1 MAYTYSIDATV
12 ETSKNGNGGTVNLRK
27 TASAKGEVVEKI
39 KSGTKVKVDT
49 LAGNWLPTKHGTKT
63 GYIMAEFIAESDV
76 YKGTSSGGETGGGS
90 VGTGTLTYGKV
101 NKSSGYLNIR
111 KTPSTSGEILGRL
124 YDKDSLK
131 YYDGEEHTGNGYSW
145 YRIEFDGTAY
155 VQARFVVKDTTD
167 DHTVL
172 KDNIFDYDP
181 DAAQEYAWNHTETTN
196 ADKTSNYNTKFG
208 FLDNDCANFVSQ
220 CLCAG
225 GLPMFETWSNPSI
238 DEIPSGWNNSNWKL
252 TNRLRCAL
260 IAKGRIERVNMD
272 QVKKG
277 DIIYN
282 YNSSASDVHYRYPHV
297 VLAAKDYDSVNKSC
311 VVHGHTDNKRD
322 YIKKM
327 DDESKFRCYHVV
339 KKIKVENC
347 EKRILMPKI
356 GNGGSVI
363 S

>member
-124 YDKDSLK
+124 YDKDSLR

-181 DAAQEYAWNHTETTN
+181 DAAQEYAWNHTETT
-196 ADKTSNYNTKFG
+196 
-208 FLDNDCANFVSQ
+208 V
-220 CLCAG
+220 
-225 GLPMFETWSNPSI
+225 
-238 DEIPSGWNNSNWKL
+238 
-252 TNRLRCAL
+252 
-260 IAKGRIERVNMD
+260 
-272 QVKKG
+272 
-277 DIIYN
+277 
-282 YNSSASDVHYRYPHV
+282 SASNIGYTKPKERSQGKGGDLRSKYDLTLTV
-297 VLAAKDYDSVNKSC
+297 VRKQYNGRGLFGKACRTALDTLSC
-311 VVHGHTDNKRD
+311 CAPVPAGFTT
-322 YIKKM
+322 
-327 DDESKFRCYHVV
+327 
-339 KKIKVENC
+339 
-347 EKRILMPKI
+347 
-356 GNGGSVI
+356 
-363 S
+363 